1 MVACA
6 TISTDPKGPYMPAV
20 TADTLTLPRIE
31 APTVLAQD
39 RPLISLTTAP
49 SGFRRRRLSCAPR
62 FRRHSERC
70 ARPVHHDGPD
80 GFSRLSAV

>member
-49 SGFRRRRLSCAPR
+49 SGFEGEVRSRRWSRRWCVDR
-62 FRRHSERC
+62 ITR
-70 ARPVHHDGPD
+70 
-80 GFSRLSAV
+80 